1 MNVATMPT
9 ILPDL
14 DALKAFVGRE
24 VGVSGWLELPQEKI
38 TAFARLTGDRQWIHV
53 DSARAAAESPYGTT
67 VAHGFFTLALV
78 SRLHAEA
85 VQVEGNWSR
94 IINYGLDRVRFPAP
108 VPAGAS
114 IRGHS
119 TLQLLEEH
127 PDHVRL
133 TWLITVEV
141 QGQTK
146 PALVAEWL
154 VRLYRK

>member
-1 MNVATMPT
+1 MATVV
-9 ILPDL
+9 PDL
-14 DALKAFVGRE
+14 DSLKTLVGIE
-24 VGVSGWLELPQEKI
+24 VGVSAWLTMPQEKI
-38 TAFARLTGDRQWIHV
+38 DAFAQLTGDRQWIHV
-53 DSARAAAESPYGTT
+53 DPARAADESPYGTT

-85 VQVEGNWSR
+85 VQVEGAWSR
-94 IINYGLDRVRFPAP
+94 VINYGLDRVRFSGP

-119 TLQLLEEH
+119 TLQSLEEH

-154 VRLYRK
+154 VRLYH